1 MESLKEFINNIRAQ
15 ILGGTSGKNTAKT
28 YLEAH
33 KASRFRVGDRV
44 KIIKKASSFENGWED
59 VWIEEMDSCV
69 GKTGRIKG
77 DYGSYGFLVVMDD
90 SNYYYTFPYF
100 CLKKVS
106 SNFTTKLL
114 KFFLKLRK
122 TKEV

>member
-15 ILGGTSGKNTAKT
+15 ILGGMLGKNTIKT
-28 YLEAH
+28 YLKAH
-33 KASRFRVGDRV
+33 KASGFRVGNRV
-44 KIIKKASSFENGWED
+44 KIIKKASSFENGWQD
-59 VWIEEMDSCV
+59 IWIEEMDSCV
-69 GKTGRIKG
+69 GKTGKIKE
-77 DYGSYGFLVVMDD
+77 DCGSYGFLVEMDD

-114 KFFLKLRK
+114 EFFLKFRK
-122 TKEV
+122 TKEG